1 MSLLLTGA
9 KTATIAGTPLQCLEI
24 YTLEAYTLAIS
35 FVDENGTPIDTTGWS
50 LATSCKWYT
59 ADINEPETVSNT
71 VDIDI
76 QNIVLISPQ
85 PTTPAALAAVFTTP
99 ATGDGYL
106 YIPTT
111 MSGTTGPTTPGL
123 NDTTSLLAIVTMTVT
138 RTDPLS
144 GLTDV
149 NREPIGLI
157 IRYQ

>member
-24 YTLEAYTLAIS
+24 YTLEAYTLAIA
-35 FVDENGTPIDTTGWS
+35 FVDETGTPIDCTGWT

-59 ADINEPETVSNT
+59 ADITEPETVSNT

-85 PTTPAALAAVFTTP
+85 PTTPGSLTATFTNA
-99 ATGDGYL
+99 ATGVGYL

-111 MSGTTGPTTPGL
+111 MSGTTGLTTPGL

-144 GLTDV
+144 SLTDV